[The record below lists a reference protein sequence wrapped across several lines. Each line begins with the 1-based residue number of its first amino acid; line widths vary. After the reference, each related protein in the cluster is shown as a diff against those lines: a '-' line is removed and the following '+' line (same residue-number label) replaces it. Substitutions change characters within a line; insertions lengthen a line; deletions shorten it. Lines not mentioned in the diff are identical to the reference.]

1 MKICF
6 RKRIEEL
13 QYVQRKLLKA
23 LIQEIEK
30 LENQPD
36 IFLLN
41 FRLERSYPLI

>member
-13 QYVQRKLLKA
+13 EYVQRKSLKA

-30 LENQPD
+30 SEINMM
-36 IFLLN
+36 IFCYLTLDPKGHI
-41 FRLERSYPLI
+41 R